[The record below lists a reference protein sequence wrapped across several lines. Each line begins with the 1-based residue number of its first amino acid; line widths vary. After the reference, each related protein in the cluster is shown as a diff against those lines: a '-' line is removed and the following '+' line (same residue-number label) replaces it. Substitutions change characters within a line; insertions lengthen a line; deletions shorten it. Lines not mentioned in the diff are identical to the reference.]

1 MIPKKSLT
9 IFMLIILL
17 LSFSGCKLGKE
28 NTYFKFVGFSYYI
41 PKELV
46 PKDPVAIGN
55 QVYFLE
61 YLTDNIFI
69 ASISNYSNKEGI
81 YDLCLLGSYFPKTI
95 LRSPTSMCSDENNTL
110 FILETGDKVDKQV
123 GHTPKL
129 KLLNL
134 PYHSYQFPVHIKAI
148 YSSGEIKEIS
158 NLHLKL
164 KELKQIKEAVKI
176 GYCHGYLVIM
186 FDNLNSLLFLEK
198 TSLEK
203 NILSYF
209 MLDLPGR
216 PIDFDTSK
224 DSFVV
229 LLDDFTLLKYEYN
242 PVSNNAFLKDQIKVQ
257 NLTSSSRA
265 IFSEINNL
273 IILWDLGKKKMH
285 IIKNNSQDIIVSSK
299 EVLNVFKLKRGGG
312 EDIIVLKREKGRGSK
327 EYTFIYRIT

>member
-1 MIPKKSLT
+1 MISKKFFSAV
-9 IFMLIILL
+9 LL
-17 LSFSGCKLGKE
+17 LLLISLFLSNCTVMRE
-28 NTYFKFVGFSYYI
+28 NTHFKFVGESFI
-41 PKELV
+41 PEGLILGS
-46 PKDPVAIGN
+46 PITIGN

-61 YLTDNIFI
+61 HKTDNIFI
-69 ASISNYSNKEGI
+69 ASIMEYKDKEVA
-81 YDLCLLGSYFPKTI
+81 YDFYLTGSYFKKTVLKYPVSI
-95 LRSPTSMCSDENNTL
+95 CSDENNTL
-110 FILETGDKVDKQV
+110 FVLETGDEVDLI
-123 GHTPKL
+123 GLRIIP
-129 KLLNL
+129 
-134 PYHSYQFPVHIKAI
+134 SSGYQFPVHIKAI

>member
-46 PKDPVAIGN
+46 PKDPVVIGN

-110 FILETGDKVDKQV
+110 FVLETGDKVDKQV
-123 GHTPKL
+123 GYTPKL
-129 KLLNL
+129 KLLN
-134 PYHSYQFPVHIKAI
+134 PSYHSYQFPVHIKAI

-216 PIDFDTSK
+216 PIDFDTSN

-242 PVSNNAFLKDQIKVQ
+242 PVSDNFTIKTQIKVK
-257 NLTSSSRA
+257 NLQTNNFLFT
-265 IFSEINNL
+265 FSESKNTVVVYDRKNEKI
-273 IILWDLGKKKMH
+273 H
-285 IIKNNSQDIIVSSK
+285 IIKNNQQITIKFKGIQNIFKIKVNGVERIVVIRK
-299 EVLNVFKLKRGGG
+299 ETGIENY
-312 EDIIVLKREKGRGSK
+312 S
-327 EYTFIYRIT
+327 IYELR